1 MKKLYW
7 RPGKVSRPVLLVIC
21 SLALA
26 GVAATERLRSRRVQP
41 YHADKLAA
49 ARLALRGLQAIKA
62 ERLRLGLPINS
73 DVDPMESGVIG
84 LPMTPV
90 TSNTGVL
97 EAKQT
102 SVNPNFAAAVLHML
116 RRARV
121 KPGQRVALGVSGSFP
136 ALNVAV
142 YAAMRQL
149 RLVPVIIT
157 SASGSQFGANLPEFT
172 WLEMESALRRQGVFS
187 FRSVAASLGGI
198 QDRAVGMSEAGRKKL
213 EQTILKHGQRYIKP
227 TTLADSIEQRMRV
240 YNDTANIGDGGFA
253 AYVNIG
259 GGSASVGTTLGK
271 HLFKPG
277 LNRSAPRGRGVPD
290 SVMLR
295 FARNGVPVIHIS
307 GIDKIAHKFGLPAQ
321 PRYMPQVGEGQVFY
335 REEYNRWL
343 AAGALLGILVALFA
357 FVRSDWGVR
366 LFQVN
371 RADRGDQG
379 KPQQMV

>member
-7 RPGKVSRPVLLVIC
+7 RPGKVSRPLLVIIGA
-21 SLALA
+21 LALA
-26 GVAATERLRSRRVQP
+26 GVVATERLRVRRIQP
-41 YHADKLAA
+41 HHKDKLAA
-49 ARLALRGLQAIKA
+49 SRLALKGLQFLKA
-62 ERLRLGLPINS
+62 ERLRRGLPINS
-73 DVDPMESGVIG
+73 DVDPMESGIIG
-84 LPMTPV
+84 LPMTKV

-102 SVNPNFAAAVLHML
+102 SVNPNFAAAVLHEL
-116 RRARV
+116 KRARV

-142 YAAMRQL
+142 YAAVLQL

-172 WLEMESALRRQGVFS
+172 WLEMEAALQKQGIFP
-187 FRSVAASLGGI
+187 FRSVAGSLGGI
-198 QDRAVGMSEAGRKKL
+198 QDRAVGMSREGRKIL
-213 EQTILKHGQRYIKP
+213 EETILKGGLRYIRP
-227 TTLADSIEQRMRV
+227 RSLDDSVEQRMRI
-240 YNDTANIGDGGFA
+240 YHDTTGAGAGYA
-253 AYVNIG
+253 AYINIG

-271 HLFKPG
+271 HLFRPG
-277 LNRSAPRGRGVPD
+277 LNRTAPRARGVPD

-295 FARNGVPVIHIS
+295 FARSGVPVIHIS
-307 GIDKIAHKFGLPAQ
+307 SIDKLATRFGLPTQ
-321 PRYMPQVGEGQVFY
+321 PRYMPRVGEGQVFY

-366 LFQVN
+366 LFQ
-371 RADRGDQG
+371 ADRTEGKDQS

>member
-7 RPGKVSRPVLLVIC
+7 RPGKVSRPLLVVIGA
-21 SLALA
+21 LALT
-26 GVAATERLRSRRVQP
+26 GVMATERLRVRRIQP
-41 YHADKLAA
+41 HHGDKLAA
-49 ARLALRGLQAIKA
+49 SRLALKGLQFLKA
-62 ERLRLGLPINS
+62 ERLRRGLPINS
-73 DVDPMESGVIG
+73 DVDPMESGIIG
-84 LPMTPV
+84 LPMTKV

-102 SVNPNFAAAVLHML
+102 SVNPNFAAAVLHEL
-116 RRARV
+116 KRARV

-142 YAAMRQL
+142 YAAVLQL

-172 WLEMESALRRQGVFS
+172 WLEMEAALHKQGIFP
-187 FRSVAASLGGI
+187 FRSVAGSLGGI
-198 QDRAVGMSEAGRKKL
+198 QDRAVGMSREGRKIL
-213 EQTILKHGQRYIKP
+213 EETILKGGLRYIRP
-227 TTLADSIEQRMRV
+227 RSLDDSVEQRMRI
-240 YNDTANIGDGGFA
+240 YHDTTGAGAGYA
-253 AYVNIG
+253 AYINIG

-271 HLFKPG
+271 HLFRPG
-277 LNRSAPRGRGVPD
+277 LNRTAPRARGVPD

-295 FARNGVPVIHIS
+295 FARSGVPVIHIS
-307 GIDKIAHKFGLPAQ
+307 SIDKLATRFGLPAQ
-321 PRYMPQVGEGQVFY
+321 PRYMPRVGEGQVFY

-343 AAGALLGILVALFA
+343 AAGALLGILAALFA

-366 LFQVN
+366 LFQ
-371 RADRGDQG
+371 ADRSEGKDQS